1 NETVVLHLHTSFL
14 QFLPQQQRKF
24 QSLHGVMFPRMKG
37 LNLVVVLLRRPDYQL
52 SCFYKSSYFLAE
64 YHIS

>member
-1 NETVVLHLHTSFL
+1 MQVSVITRRNVPSNE
-14 QFLPQQQRKF
+14 
-24 QSLHGVMFPRMKG
+24 GG